1 MILYYVPVLAVETA
15 RSTEPVPWL
24 GIQSLFVAATAILCY
39 DLGSESAIGFPET
52 KKPG

>member
-24 GIQSLFVAATAILCY
+24 GIQSLFVATAILCY
-39 DLGSESAIGFPET
+39 GLGSESAIGFPET